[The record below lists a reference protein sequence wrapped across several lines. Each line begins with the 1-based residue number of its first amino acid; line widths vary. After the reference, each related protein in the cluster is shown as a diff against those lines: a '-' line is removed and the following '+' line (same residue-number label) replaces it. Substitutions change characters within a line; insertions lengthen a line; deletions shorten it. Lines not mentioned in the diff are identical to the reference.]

1 MATTFRKASWEP
13 AKLKEAKE
21 DLNKIF
27 LEAVGYGEKKR
38 NPRAG
43 DILNKDAFEIAQLIF
58 RVIEQEVTVTDPLPF
73 LVEEVTGDIR
83 DNYLYHELDST
94 FRVTQRSYGSKPL
107 SQRLTFKEYSIST
120 TQKEVAVEIPLEEVF
135 AGVFTPA
142 LVAEEIAFAIN
153 RFRISSV
160 LDALD
165 AGVPAVADRT
175 GLSGYDL
182 RYTGFT
188 QGNLD
193 KAIDGLQDEAEA
205 VSIFGRHIVINPVIR
220 GFTGYADGATA
231 LGQATMDELFA
242 RGVVGAYHN
251 AQVVTLKD
259 TFAKR
264 AQAHVIRKDRV
275 YIAGDVKGAFHM
287 VKPVD
292 FLNYAFTDPRTATFA
307 TGVRIEDGT
316 LVWDPYRYRI
326 IEVS

>member
-1 MATTFRKASWEP
+1 MTTFRKASWTDE
-13 AKLKEAKE
+13 KRKDAKE

-27 LEAVGYGEKKR
+27 RDAVGYGEKKM
-38 NPRAG
+38 NPHAG
-43 DILNKDAFEIAQLIF
+43 RILDKDAIDIAQLIF

-83 DNYLYHELDST
+83 DNYLYHELDKSY
-94 FRVTQRSYGSKPL
+94 RVVNRSYGSKPL
-107 SQRLTFKEYSIST
+107 SQRLTFKEYAIAT

-142 LVAEEIAFAIN
+142 LAAEEIAFAIN

-165 AGVPAVADRT
+165 NGVAAVPDRT
-175 GLSGYDL
+175 GVSGYTL

-188 QGNLD
+188 QANLD

-220 GFTGYADGATA
+220 GFTGWAAGASA

-242 RGVVGAYHN
+242 RGVVGSYHN

-264 AQAHVIRKDRV
+264 AQSHVIRKDRV

-287 VKPVD
+287 TKPVD
-292 FLNYAFTDPRTATFA
+292 FLNYAFTDPRTGTFA

-316 LVWDPYRYRI
+316 LVWDQWRYRI
-326 IEVS
+326 VEV